1 MARITPCARDES
13 DNGIALTLAV
23 KLKATTEATQWA
35 SGTSL
40 LNMPGLC
47 SRAVALVQLRF
58 DTELETD
65 IMYMIITPTK
75 RITNLKL
82 AKDQLRDKLQ
92 SFNAVVEWIRPFDRR
107 LQRLFKWGDC
117 WMDQEDVK
125 KAIQDKDEE
134 ALKTYFP
141 ALKDAITLGRIEHL
155 GEVLDKKQRLAIA
168 DDPNNNQA
176 SYKEKLYLDHEL
188 HGTHCFSEPGK
199 NWECSLCQR
208 MPASRCV
215 CSAQR
220 CLHHQ
225 KPPEPENKVA
235 WKCSDDRENCFFVQD
250 PKWMRK
256 ELKVE
261 WIRDDLHE
269 EATLIQ
275 FAKAYLKLFSDKRI
289 PDQQR
294 LACLEL
300 YRMFNPSF
308 TATKECQLPPRE
320 LEAFQRVFN
329 PEAPGRCRWCNSP
342 QNTLDGP
349 YCKMACAQAANPA
362 GKCPKCQSED
372 LNLIEAPHAGFRKG
386 MSRCRSCGF
395 TEWCTLIAVGPFAV
409 KRRADASEPQH
420 WTKRRRA

>member
-1 MARITPCARDES
+1 MAQIPPCARDVS
-13 DNGIALTLAV
+13 HDGTSSTVVV
-23 KLKATTEATQWA
+23 KLQATAFAVQWA
-35 SGTSL
+35 SASTA
-40 LNMPGLC
+40 PGLGF
-47 SRAVALVQLRF
+47 RAVALVQLRSDADF
-58 DTELETD
+58 ETD
-65 IMYMIITPTK
+65 VMYLVITLHK
-75 RITNLKL
+75 MSKMYNCKEQLLRKL
-82 AKDQLRDKLQ
+82 RAPPIEAD
-92 SFNAVVEWIRPFDRR
+92 VEWIRPFDRR

-125 KAIQDKDEE
+125 KAIQDEDEE

-155 GEVLDKKQRLAIA
+155 GELLDKKQRLAIA
-168 DDPNNNQA
+168 DDPNSNQA
-176 SYKEKLYLDHEL
+176 SYKQKLYLDHEL

-235 WKCSDDRENCFFVQD
+235 WKCSDDSKNCFFVQD

-275 FAKAYLKLFSDKRI
+275 FAKAYLKLFRDKRI
-289 PDQQR
+289 PEQQR

-342 QNTLDGP
+342 MTALDGP
-349 YCKMACAQAANPA
+349 YCKMACAQAANPP

-372 LNLIEAPHAGFRKG
+372 LNVIEAPHAGFRKG

-395 TEWCTLIAVGPFAV
+395 TEWCILIAVGPFAV